1 MDSTEPLSGA
11 TARFK
16 NPAYRAL
23 IERIA
28 DEAPCS
34 GWPEDVDLL
43 KEILPLADQ
52 ELAIACDLHK
62 QAVTDE
68 LSIDP
73 SLLSRYLRGET
84 DLTALLGYLRSAT
97 EHAVCEAVRSD
108 VMAEL
113 QCRAELAQ
121 EHQNERY
128 YGGGACFSL
137 HEQLA
142 RDYAVSRLLK

>member
-1 MDSTEPLSGA
+1 MSA

-28 DEAPCS
+28 DEAPDS
-34 GWPEDVDLL
+34 GWPEDIDLL
-43 KEILPLADQ
+43 KEILPLAD
-52 ELAIACDLHK
+52 EEIAIACDLHK

-73 SLLSRYLRGET
+73 SLLARYLRRET
-84 DLTALLGYLRSAT
+84 DLITLLAHLRAAT
-97 EHAVCEAVRSD
+97 ERAVCDAIRSD
-108 VMAEL
+108 VMTEL
-113 QCRAELAQ
+113 QCRTEIAQ

-128 YGGGACFSL
+128 YGGGACFTL
-137 HEQLA
+137 REQLA
-142 RDYAVSRLLK
+142 RDYGVSRLLK